1 MDTKLRKSKVDRRFL
16 VDLIVFIVAVI
27 LWSFAV
33 IEYSYAFGLN
43 LDFSI
48 LSFVQKLLAVIILG
62 ILSGR
67 LFLYFNAP
75 PNERSLW
82 HGSVLI
88 DYFHMWRTGI
98 RNSLQNWRITLVLMI
113 LFLLTAIAGICA
125 WLAATYYSSYQLS
138 WFILYELLYVLV
150 VVPYILVKLR
160 RFVAIL
166 NGSKEISEGNIQ
178 NAIQDTG
185 KDALSQL
192 ADYINNMK
200 VGYQSALENQM
211 KSERLKTELIT
222 NVSHDLKTPLTSI
235 INFVDLLKKEAYP
248 TETARSYIDTLDR
261 KALRLKLLIE
271 DLFEVS
277 KMASGTVELD
287 IAYVDVATLLTQ
299 SIAESNT
306 NMGQASLVIR
316 ERIANFPIHAYL
328 DGNKMWRI
336 FENLIG
342 NAQKYSLP
350 GTRIYIYLD
359 ETEDQVV
366 LKIQNTSAYEIDFAA
381 EELFERF
388 KRADVSRQ
396 TEGSGL
402 GLAIVKSIVELHG
415 GEIKVEI
422 HGDQF
427 NVILHLP
434 KQRFSYREKL

>member
-98 RNSLQNWRITLVLMI
+98 RNSLQNWRITLGLMI

-138 WFILYELLYVLV
+138 WFMLYELLYVLV

-222 NVSHDLKTPLTSI
+222 NVSHDLKTPLLLLSTLSI
-235 INFVDLLKKEAYP
+235 Y
-248 TETARSYIDTLDR
+248 
-261 KALRLKLLIE
+261 
-271 DLFEVS
+271 
-277 KMASGTVELD
+277 
-287 IAYVDVATLLTQ
+287 
-299 SIAESNT
+299 
-306 NMGQASLVIR
+306 
-316 ERIANFPIHAYL
+316 
-328 DGNKMWRI
+328 
-336 FENLIG
+336 
-342 NAQKYSLP
+342 
-350 GTRIYIYLD
+350 
-359 ETEDQVV
+359 
-366 LKIQNTSAYEIDFAA
+366 
-381 EELFERF
+381 
-388 KRADVSRQ
+388 
-396 TEGSGL
+396 
-402 GLAIVKSIVELHG
+402 
-415 GEIKVEI
+415 
-422 HGDQF
+422 
-427 NVILHLP
+427 
-434 KQRFSYREKL
+434 